1 MTKTRTRTS
10 TMSVVVAFML
20 MISFCLSFPA
30 KDQSAVNAAA
40 ANYKFDF
47 GGNGTANGYIGVS
60 ASDGYDSGKGYGFN
74 QTYNVANSAAAGS
87 GALSDSVV
95 FKSTDRSNTF
105 KVDLTPGLY
114 KIAVYLGNTTR
125 ASVVAED
132 VLQLINLTGNNAV
145 DTFTIP
151 VTDGQLS
158 LMVTE
163 GKAGTVFSLSALEI
177 EKISDDITT
186 QPTIWICGDS
196 TVCNYYP
203 KDTAVRVG
211 WAQMLDEYVSKDF
224 MIRNLAAS
232 GQFAAG
238 FVSAGQFEPVLKYG
252 KKGDYYIISIGIND
266 KNYSDEEEY
275 YNVVTDMT
283 KKAKE
288 KGMTVILV
296 KQQGRADDISR
307 PTLLTGRWFG
317 SQLDTIGKEQNVQV
331 LDLFNLAQNYF
342 LSIGQDKT
350 NELYD
355 SGDTLHF
362 NRSGAKV
369 LAKLVSEN
377 VDFRTG
383 SDTPTV
389 PVEPAEPEKPDTVTV
404 EYIKGD
410 MDNDESITVVDLIIL
425 KNMIITGEISSHDIL
440 SADIDENGIADM
452 HDITELI
459 KYLYGIDSSV
469 TGQKLT
475 AETEESITGDKN
487 IYPAINATLYNAF
500 GETINAGYKCS
511 EYVNFNNETGSYAE
525 WNTNVLKT
533 GNYLVSF
540 RIANGSES
548 DRNMKIEV
556 NNNHDNYWVQ
566 PFLTTG
572 AWTTWEI
579 RGIVLPLTAGTNIIR
594 ATSFMTD
601 GGPNIDY
608 IKLEPTDEPVA
619 EIYQPESTD
628 PVVPSEN
635 PVIYIAG
642 DSTAQSY
649 KPSYAP
655 QQGWGYY
662 LGNYFT
668 SNVTVSNQAIAGRS
682 SKSFYDNGRLDT
694 ILGTIKKGDYL
705 LIQFG
710 INDAASTKPERYA
723 PVCGSAENPAEGS
736 FEYYIAKYIEG
747 ASAKGAT
754 PVLVTNTLGL
764 KAYSGGKFVGSYE
777 NYCNA
782 MKNMA
787 SKYRIPCIDLNS
799 IMVDHYNSIG
809 YDAARMYHLYGVVSG
824 STDMTHFSESG
835 ADKVAGLVA
844 GAIKKLNIDI
854 SAYLR

>member
-1 MTKTRTRTS
+1 MTKTKRA
-10 TMSVVVAFML
+10 MSVIVTFML
-20 MISFCLSFPA
+20 MVTFCLLFPA
-30 KDQSAVNAAA
+30 REQSDVNAAA
-40 ANYKFDF
+40 SGYRFDF
-47 GGNGTANGYIGVS
+47 GGGGTANGYIGVS
-60 ASDGYDSGKGYGFN
+60 ASDGYNSARGYGFN
-74 QTYNVANSAAAGS
+74 QTYNVADSAASGS

-95 FKSTDRSNTF
+95 FKSTDRANTF
-105 KVDLTPGLY
+105 KADLAPGLY
-114 KIAVYLGNTTR
+114 KITVYLGNTTR

-211 WAQMLDEYVSKDF
+211 WGQMLEEYVSRDF

-232 GQFAAG
+232 GQYAAG

-252 KKGDYYIISIGIND
+252 KKGDYYIISMGIND
-266 KNYSDEEEY
+266 TNYSNAEEY

-307 PTLLTGRWFG
+307 SKLLTGRWFG

-342 LSIGQDKT
+342 LSIGQDRT
-350 NELYD
+350 YGLYD

-362 NRSGAKV
+362 NRSGASV
-369 LAKLVSEN
+369 LARLVSEN
-377 VDFRTG
+377 VDFRTDG
-383 SDTPTV
+383 STPTV
-389 PVEPAEPEKPDTVTV
+389 PAEPEAPETVTV

-410 MDNDESITVVDLIIL
+410 TDKDGAITVVDLIVL
-425 KNMIITGEISSHDIL
+425 KNMIITGEISSRDML
-440 SADIDENGIADM
+440 SADIDGNGTADM
-452 HDITELI
+452 LDITELV
-459 KYLYGIDSSV
+459 KYLYGMASSV
-469 TGQKLT
+469 TGQTLT
-475 AETEESITGDKN
+475 AETEENAADDKN

-500 GETINAGYKCS
+500 GETINAGYRCS

-525 WNTNVLKT
+525 WNVKALKT

-540 RIANGSES
+540 RIANGSSS
-548 DRNMKIEV
+548 DRKMKIEV
-556 NNNHDNYWVQ
+556 NGNHDNYWVQ
-566 PFLTTG
+566 PFLATG
-572 AWTTWEI
+572 AWTTWEM
-579 RGIVLPLTAGTNIIR
+579 RGIVLPLTAGTNVIR
-594 ATSFMTD
+594 ATSFMAE

-608 IKLEPTDEPVA
+608 IKLEPTDEPIA
-619 EIYQPESTD
+619 EYYQPESTD
-628 PVVPSEN
+628 PVIPSEN

-649 KPSYAP
+649 KASYAP

-682 SKSFYDNGRLDT
+682 SKSFYDNGRLDN
-694 ILGTIKKGDYL
+694 ILSTIKKGDYL

-710 INDAASTKPERYA
+710 INDAASTNPERYA
-723 PVCGSAENPAEGS
+723 PVCGSSENPAEGS

-747 ASAKGAT
+747 AAAKGAT

-764 KAYSGGKFVGSYE
+764 KAYSGGKFTGSYG
-777 NYCNA
+777 NYCAA
-782 MKNMA
+782 MKSMA
-787 SKYRIPCIDLNS
+787 LKCRIPYIDLNS
-799 IMVDHYNSIG
+799 IMVEHYNSIG
-809 YDAARMYHLYGVVSG
+809 YDAAKMYHLYGVVSG

-835 ADKVAGLVA
+835 ADKVAGLLA
-844 GAIKKLNIDI
+844 DAIKKLNIDI
-854 SAYLR
+854 SAYVR